1 MTVVLGAGNRWRR
14 DDGAG
19 RDVAHRLRQRLPE
32 SARVVEVSGEA
43 TELLAAW
50 EGAEAAVVV
59 DAVSSGSPPGTVHR
73 FDAAAEPLPASLTTP
88 SSHGFGVAQAVELG
102 RRLGRLPPRLVVYG
116 VEGEDFGHGEGLSP
130 TVERAVGEVVEA
142 VVGEVIGRTSP
153 RSPAECS
160 RPATVGSGGP
170 PRP

>member
-1 MTVVLGAGNRWRR
+1 MTLVLGAGNRWRR

-19 RDVAHRLRQRLPE
+19 REVARRLRQRLPE
-32 SARVVEVSGEA
+32 SVRVVEVNGEA

-88 SSHGFGVAQAVELG
+88 SSHGFGVPQAVELG
-102 RRLGRLPPRLVVYG
+102 RRLGRLPPRILVYG
-116 VEGEDFGHGEGLSP
+116 IEGEDFGHGEGLSRA
-130 TVERAVGEVVEA
+130 VERAVGEVVEA
-142 VVGEVIGRTSP
+142 VVGEVTNAP
-153 RSPAECS
+153 FPA
-160 RPATVGSGGP
+160 R
-170 PRP
+170 RRR